1 MRSRNSDA
9 KPCQVMGDTAASSCA
24 LDSDYEVSSVG
35 KLERGWQMLRGVRTT
50 WLRVDDQGS
59 FVLQGEAAACAGNRR
74 LRRIA
79 AFCPPSK

>member
-1 MRSRNSDA
+1 
-9 KPCQVMGDTAASSCA
+9 
-24 LDSDYEVSSVG
+24 
-35 KLERGWQMLRGVRTT
+35 MLRDVRTT

-79 AFCPPSK
+79 ALCPPTLPAPLNKRHARCQVFDRHIVCSKPWFALLSNLQRNSV